1 MVDFG
6 QMGQQGLS
14 RASAAVFRQDKK
26 ILEGEARVA
35 EAGGKIVEEK
45 GETDRLTGTFGN
57 DGFGD
62 PAAAEEGVSQG
73 CLGCDDLMGEL
84 VVGRELANE
93 LQQERN
99 IVFGR
104 GAKVESG
111 GRRWG
116 ASKGAGGRAGSYAV
130 GWQIVKQLIGGG
142 AGWRTDR
149 NSIWSEIVLIG

>member
-1 MVDFG
+1 
-6 QMGQQGLS
+6 MGQQGLS
-14 RASAAVFRQDKK
+14 RASAAVLRQDKK

-111 GRRWG
+111 GAEVGSIKR
-116 ASKGAGGRAGSYAV
+116 GGRAGGFLC
-130 GWQIVKQLIGGG
+130 GWM
-142 AGWRTDR
+142 A
-149 NSIWSEIVLIG
+149 NS